1 MYSEFVQK
9 FFSPQTAGNWF
20 KDLNPLTKLNLLLVL
35 AFTTLVAQSIPCALG
50 LCLFYYL
57 LAILIGEF
65 KYFSGIFSKLLIT
78 VGLFMVIL
86 RQFTVKGEMVLFDL
100 FGWNWTLEGLLNGLK
115 VGGIILGFS
124 GAIILFYAS
133 TEMRDLMYTLEQ
145 KGVPHTTSYI
155 ILASF
160 QTIVDLKASVQTIFE
175 SQKARGIEVEGS
187 LLTRAK
193 AFFPVISPLMLGAI
207 ASAEEKSIAMDAR
220 AFSIDTPHTFLR
232 ELRVV
237 PGWEKALNLA
247 ADLAFVVFCV
257 WRLLNIFV
265 L

>member
-35 AFTTLVAQSIPCALG
+35 AFTALVAQSIPCALG

-86 RQFTVKGEMVLFDL
+86 RQFTVKGETVLFDL

-133 TEMRDLMYTLEQ
+133 TEMRT
-145 KGVPHTTSYI
+145 
-155 ILASF
+155 
-160 QTIVDLKASVQTIFE
+160 
-175 SQKARGIEVEGS
+175 
-187 LLTRAK
+187 
-193 AFFPVISPLMLGAI
+193 
-207 ASAEEKSIAMDAR
+207 
-220 AFSIDTPHTFLR
+220 
-232 ELRVV
+232 
-237 PGWEKALNLA
+237 
-247 ADLAFVVFCV
+247 
-257 WRLLNIFV
+257 
-265 L
+265 